1 MSRGTNGFSLLEL
14 LIALTIGLL
23 VTAALAAL
31 LPPSRAAF
39 EQVPSALDAD
49 QRMRTALDVLT
60 RAVRGAGVDGVTGVS
75 VSDAGEPAGSARL
88 TTVTVSTQPGQGF
101 LAEDHDGGQLVLSS
115 SGCPAAP
122 DVCGFEPGDTVA
134 IANGAGGFEVF
145 TVGATDVTRQTIT
158 MTGALSGAYL
168 AGTRLVEVEAATFR
182 LALQPDGSRTLVRET
197 HAGAV
202 QPLIDHVLG
211 LAFHAPA
218 DPDGAVRDV
227 EFSVVVQ
234 PAPGAAGVAPRDQA
248 QRSRARS
255 RNAW

>member
-1 MSRGTNGFSLLEL
+1 MSRGANGFSLLEL
-14 LIALTIGLL
+14 LIALTICLL

-39 EQVPSALDAD
+39 EQVPLALDAD
-49 QRMRTALDVLT
+49 QRIRTAVDVLT

-75 VSDAGEPAGSARL
+75 VSDPGDPAGSARL
-88 TTVTVSTQPGQGF
+88 TTVTVSTQAGQGF
-101 LAEDHDGGQLVLSS
+101 LAEDQAGGELVLSS
-115 SGCPAAP
+115 SRCPAAP

-134 IANGAGGFEVF
+134 IASGAGGFEVF
-145 TVGATDVTRQTIT
+145 TVGATNVTRHTVAT
-158 MTGALSGAYL
+158 TGALSGAYL

-182 LALQPDGSRTLVRET
+182 LALQADGSRSLVRET

-211 LAFHAPA
+211 LVFHAA
-218 DPDGAVRDV
+218 DPDGAVREV
-227 EFSVVVQ
+227 EFSIVVQ
-234 PAPGAAGVAPRDQA
+234 PSPRAAGVALRDHA
-248 QRSRARS
+248 QRSSARS